1 MSPQAPAWSSFPD
14 PTCTPGML
22 QPQLPSHQEGRRTFP
37 TSWHS
42 REGWD
47 KGATPWEDVTTSIIK
62 KKKRKTSVV
71 WEIRRAVGL
80 GTSSTA
86 VLSKRDVAQL
96 IKKMMRKMVSR
107 FSFPEIT
114 RRGRTAL
121 PTALT
126 PALLRLPPQD
136 SHNVVGILLLPSA
149 ERLPDLPTAQKTKQ
163 LKFKLKTQ
171 KLNKKNLKIYY
182 RVSWVFSLKAS
193 WFGAP
198 ALRFARTRAWQHSLG
213 RAGGDLSRMWWCS

>member
-1 MSPQAPAWSSFPD
+1 M
-14 PTCTPGML
+14 
-22 QPQLPSHQEGRRTFP
+22 
-37 TSWHS
+37 
-42 REGWD
+42 
-47 KGATPWEDVTTSIIK
+47 
-62 KKKRKTSVV
+62 V
-71 WEIRRAVGL
+71 WEIRRMVGL

-107 FSFPEIT
+107 FSFPEIA
-114 RRGRTAL
+114 RRGCTAL

-136 SHNVVGILLLPSA
+136 LHNLVGILRLPSA

-182 RVSWVFSLKAS
+182 RVIWVFSLKAS

-213 RAGGDLSRMWWCS
+213 RAGGDLSRMWWCSSRAAQTTPLYRVLPPVPKR